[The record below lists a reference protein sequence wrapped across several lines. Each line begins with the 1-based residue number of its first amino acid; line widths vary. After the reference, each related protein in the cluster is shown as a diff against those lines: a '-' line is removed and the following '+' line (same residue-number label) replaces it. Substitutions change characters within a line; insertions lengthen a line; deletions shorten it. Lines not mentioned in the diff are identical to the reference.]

1 MTDAV
6 LTERPAQ
13 GIARLVLNRPEKRN
27 ALSTELREA
36 LIVAVEAALGDAD
49 VRALILT
56 GAGGVFCA
64 GGDISSMGK
73 HDVHSGRARMQANHR
88 LVRLLALAE
97 KPVVAAVGGVAFG
110 AGSGIALL
118 ADSIVAGAG
127 ASFGF
132 NFFRLGLVPD
142 YGLLGTLPA
151 RVGRAK
157 ARQILLHGKSVT
169 IAEAERIG
177 LVDLVVPDDD
187 LAAAALAEAQALA
200 AQPPHAFRL
209 AKRILTEAP
218 TTLDALLD
226 AELNAQTLSYVSP
239 EHKEGVAAFQEK
251 RKPHF

>member
-1 MTDAV
+1 MSDAI
-6 LTERPAQ
+6 LLERPAE

-27 ALSTELREA
+27 SLSAELREA
-36 LIVAVEAALGDAD
+36 LVAAAETALADAE
-49 VRALILT
+49 VRALIVT

-73 HDVHSGRARMQANHR
+73 QDVHSGRARMRANHR

-97 KPVVAAVGGVAFG
+97 KPIVAAVPGVAFG
-110 AGSGIALL
+110 AGCGIALL
-118 ADSIVAGAG
+118 ADTIVGGQG

-151 RVGRAK
+151 RVGRAR
-157 ARQILLHGKSVT
+157 ARRILLHGASVD

-177 LVDLVVPDDD
+177 LVDLVVPDDQLD
-187 LAAAALAEAQALA
+187 AAALAEAQALA

-209 AKRILTEAP
+209 AKRVLVEAP

-226 AELNAQTLSYVSP
+226 AELNAQTLCFVSP

-251 RKPHF
+251 RRPKF